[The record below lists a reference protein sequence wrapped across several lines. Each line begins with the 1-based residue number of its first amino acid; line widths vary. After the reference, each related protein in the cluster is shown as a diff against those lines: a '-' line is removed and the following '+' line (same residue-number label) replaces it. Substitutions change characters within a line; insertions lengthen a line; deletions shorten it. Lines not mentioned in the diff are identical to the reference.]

1 MAHKFKNGMM
11 GFDPNVV
18 NTDRQWMRRVQQ
30 EELNLIDPLNG
41 PKEDINNQYRTA
53 QFQKK
58 IFYPMH

>member
-1 MAHKFKNGMM
+1 MANKFKNGVAGDYNM
-11 GFDPNVV
+11 V

-30 EELNLIDPLNG
+30 EELNMIDPLNG
-41 PKEDINNQYRTA
+41 PKEDVTNQYRTA